1 MKFLLPFFLIITLN
15 ISLSSAQSCGD
26 TIRTDIKGF
35 AFGHSLFNH
44 GLPPVQAH
52 EEFTSTGYWLGIL
65 AQLSG
70 TKSSHGGMYGQLDS
84 WNQVWETNG
93 GPPNRL
99 NVNYIFSSNNGDE
112 EFWPW
117 DNSTFEEKGFNLFY
131 FMTANFVQTWQ
142 TDPQYYREEAV
153 QLLDNIH
160 SVYSDAPI
168 YFYVHWPKTQL
179 AAQHYETSFGQD
191 DDLTDAEFTVYNNY
205 TSGAYWDWH
214 KDLFDLLKE
223 DRPDYHLYYIPVGQ
237 VIADVLETA
246 PYLSSL
252 QFTDLYHDDGPH
264 GLTDLYFLAGL
275 VTFRA
280 IYGQNPDVSDFAVPS
295 EVPTLQSALTDN
307 ISELVLDIES
317 RLEFYCNKPLSIDNS
332 DAINEQIS
340 IFPNPSG
347 DYISVQHSGVA
358 SESFTYQITDLTG
371 KVILI
376 GQSAFGEK
384 IDVQS
389 LKEGMYILKVEG
401 DRVKYFNKKFVKN

>member
-1 MKFLLPFFLIITLN
+1 MKLLLPFFLTLIFNIT
-15 ISLSSAQSCGD
+15 LSSAQSCGD

-131 FMTANFVQTWQ
+131 FMTPNFVQTWQ
-142 TDPQYYREEAV
+142 PDPQYYQADAV

-160 SVYSDAPI
+160 SVYPGEPI
-168 YFYVHWPKTQL
+168 YLYIHWPKTQL
-179 AAQHYETSFGQD
+179 AAEHNGTTFGQYA
-191 DDLTDAEFTVYNNY
+191 DLTDAEFSIYNEY

-214 KDLFDLLKE
+214 KNLYDILKE
-223 DRPDYHLYYIPVGQ
+223 ERPDYPVYYIPVGQ

-246 PYLSSL
+246 PFLSSL
-252 QFTDLYHDDGPH
+252 QFNDLYHDDGPH

-275 VTFRA
+275 VTYRA
-280 IYGQNPDVSDFAVPS
+280 IYGQNPDVSTFAVPA
-295 EVPTLQSALTDN
+295 EVPALLPAIVDN
-307 ISELVLDIES
+307 LSTLVLDIES
-317 RLEFYCNKPLSIDNS
+317 RLALYCSEPLSNDNPEVFS
-332 DAINEQIS
+332 DQIRL
-340 IFPNPSG
+340 FPNPSG
-347 DYISVQHSGVA
+347 DFIAAQNVGLDFDA
-358 SESFTYQITDLTG
+358 FTFQITDLNGNIILSG
-371 KVILI
+371 K
-376 GQSAFGEK
+376 SAYGEN
-384 IDVQS
+384 IDVKN
-389 LKEGMYILKVEG
+389 LKQGMYILRVEYSSKSFH
-401 DRVKYFNKKFVKN
+401 RKFVRN